1 MSVIEGFGRESYLAC
16 PVVREAYERLFGASL
31 PQASTS
37 HHQPHG

>member
-1 MSVIEGFGRESYLAC
+1 
-16 PVVREAYERLFGASL
+16 VREAYERLFGASL